1 MSYDRLIIVYN
12 HFERMKC
19 MQVTYKKLWKV
30 LIDRKLTA
38 SDIRRQ
44 TDLSSCTMS
53 KLRHDE
59 PVSITVLL
67 KIASVLNCDIS
78 DICEFEKNELEC

>member
-1 MSYDRLIIVYN
+1 
-12 HFERMKC
+12 
-19 MQVTYKKLWKV
+19 MQVTYKKLWKL
-30 LIDRKLTA
+30 LIDKKMTS

-44 TDLSSCTMS
+44 TELSSCTMS

-67 KIASVLNCDIS
+67 KVATVLNCDIS
-78 DICEFEKNELEC
+78 DICEFYAKDNER

>member
-1 MSYDRLIIVYN
+1 
-12 HFERMKC
+12 
-19 MQVTYKKLWKV
+19 MQVTYKKLWKL
-30 LIDRKLTA
+30 LIDKKMTS

-44 TDLSSCTMS
+44 TELSSCTMS

-67 KIASVLNCDIS
+67 KIATVLNCDIS
-78 DICEFEKNELEC
+78 DICEFEKTNLER